1 MAGDNRWKY
10 AAWTNIGTGTTNWG
24 RSQVTGNVTGDGF
37 DIETGLFNVGIDGIF
52 DNAGGGVSPVF
63 GTAGVYLIPESSTAL
78 LVGA

>member
-1 MAGDNRWKY
+1 M
-10 AAWTNIGTGTTNWG
+10 
-24 RSQVTGNVTGDGF
+24 TGNVTGDGF